1 MPQYARSAGPMPQS
15 PRPQRSPPR
24 RRSPFRRRW
33 QQLVAV
39 ARDELAVQASPTP
52 VAVGILYHFPGAVLG
67 AMITMPIAG
76 IYLVGRVHAMGA
88 GTTVESTL
96 AVGAAKVSAD
106 AACTIVVAV
115 LIGSFAYFRS
125 TLARLYAVMV
135 SQMKM
140 SIAAGGQ
147 YTALAQWIGVCGAQS
162 LIFGILAWCVWQLI
176 DEQMEIHASVYRY
189 MGDVFFPLC
198 GIGAAVAKA
207 VTEHAYAE
215 ARSQLRAEAAVRA
228 VEREARDAFSVEPAD
243 PPAESPPPPTPWLV
257 ALCLAAWVCAA
268 VYEIWDE
275 TGGGVETGGKG
286 ESKSGGDGTDPSL
299 NVFKFVVTVLVV
311 LGLSLAEAVD
321 LAARVS
327 PSVDAWARRVTDS
340 GFAPTGHVGAGTTAP
355 LLGGTLGLM

>member
-1 MPQYARSAGPMPQS
+1 MPPS
-15 PRPQRSPPR
+15 PRPPSSPAR
-24 RRSPFRRRW
+24 RRPFKRRW
-33 QQLVAV
+33 EQVVTV
-39 ARDELAVQASPTP
+39 ARDELAMQASPTP

-67 AMITMPIAG
+67 AIITMLIAG

-88 GTTVESTL
+88 GATVESTL

-207 VTEHAYAE
+207 VSEHAYAE
-215 ARSQLRAEAAVRA
+215 AHSQLRAEAAVRA
-228 VEREARDAFSVEPAD
+228 VEREARAAFGEEPAD
-243 PPAESPPPPTPWLV
+243 PQAELPPPPTPWFV
-257 ALCLAAWVCAA
+257 ASCLAAWMCAA
-268 VYEIWDE
+268 VYEVWDE
-275 TGGGVETGGKG
+275 TGGGVTPGAKGG
-286 ESKSGGDGTDPSL
+286 SKSGGDGTEPSL
-299 NVFKFVVTVLVV
+299 NVFKFVVTVLVA
-311 LGLSLAEAVD
+311 LGLSLAEAVN
-321 LAARVS
+321 LAASVS
-327 PSVDAWARRVTDS
+327 PSVDGWARRITA
-340 GFAPTGHVGAGTTAP
+340 GALAPTRHVAAGAAAP
-355 LLGGTLGLM
+355 LLG